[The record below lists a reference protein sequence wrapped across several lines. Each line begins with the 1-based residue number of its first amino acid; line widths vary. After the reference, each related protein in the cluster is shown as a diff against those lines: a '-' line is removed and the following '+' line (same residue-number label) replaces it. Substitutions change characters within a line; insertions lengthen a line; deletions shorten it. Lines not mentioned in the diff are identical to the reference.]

1 VTRPHEGEA
10 FIGVHAD
17 TSAYERELDRGIR
30 SESKHVED
38 TTLKDVGHDF
48 GDALSKGMG
57 DELEKSGPELVQ
69 RVEKGLEGKR
79 VRWKVKTV
87 VDKDN
92 NVVRRVVEETFQDI
106 EKAFNEASRPGG
118 PISKVGQG
126 FADAIGNA
134 FNVSGRSPLIALLIP
149 VIGGIVELVIGA
161 IQALNALVAV
171 AGTVPAAI
179 AAIGLQVG
187 VLFLAFKGLGGAI
200 TDAFAA
206 KNAKELKEALKD
218 LTPAA
223 RDFVKQL
230 LPLRDLFHQLSAIS
244 QQSFFKALG
253 DVIPRLQRALGP
265 QFLSGF
271 GALANALGKMFRD
284 IALFFASPVFVTFVN
299 KLFPAT
305 IQFLREFGPSFVE
318 LLKGVTSFSIAILP
332 FLNFLGGKLSEV
344 IFNFGA
350 FLQKTS
356 EDTGFKKFLSDMGDT
371 LLALGDLFNSLIEL
385 VAAFFKST
393 NEAGGTNVIEDLA
406 TDIHL
411 LAAFIASPQGQE
423 AIEGLIRAS
432 EFLAGAL
439 IEIVIAI
446 GLVFTAFEH
455 LAEWVVHT
463 AGPAINDFFVK
474 LGLALQDIV
483 VAIGH
488 GIVWLFTTIG
498 VAIQDAVVAVGHWI
512 ANLWHS
518 VTDAIGRAIDAVLSL
533 PGRIRGAVANFGSVL
548 FEAGRNLIQGLIDGM
563 LNKLGPLR
571 SVLSS
576 IAQTVRN
583 YWPFS
588 PAKTGPLS
596 GSGDP
601 MIAGQRTVQRFA
613 EGMKLEIPELR
624 SVSSDMVSNIVFGP
638 GAIRVDFNGQLPSQ
652 QQAEQTGR
660 AVGTGINQQ
669 LAARD
674 TRLAVRTL

>member
-38 TTLKDVGHDF
+38 TTLKDTGHDF
-48 GDALSKGMG
+48 GKALSKGMG
-57 DELEKSGPELVQ
+57 DELERSGPELVD

-92 NVVRRVVEETFQDI
+92 NVVRQVVEETFQSV
-106 EKAFNEASRPGG
+106 EKAFNDAGRPGG
-118 PISKVGQG
+118 PIDKVGKG
-126 FADAIGNA
+126 FRDAIGNA
-134 FNVSGRSPLIALLIP
+134 FNVSGSSPLIALLIP
-149 VIGGIVELVIGA
+149 VVGAIVELVIGA
-161 IQALNALVAV
+161 IQAINALVAV
-171 AGTVPAAI
+171 AGTIPAVI

-187 VLFLAFKGLGGAI
+187 VLMLAFRGLGTAI
-200 TDAFAA
+200 GEAFAA
-206 KNAKELKEALKD
+206 KNAKELNAALKD

-230 LPLRDLFHQLSAIS
+230 LPLRDLFHQLSTIS

-253 DVIPRLQRALGP
+253 EVIPKIQKALGP
-265 QFLSGF
+265 EFLRGF
-271 GALANALGKMFRD
+271 GALATALGKMFRD
-284 IALFFASPVFVTFVN
+284 IALFFASPTFVDFVH

-318 LLKGVTSFSIAILP
+318 LLKGVTAFSISILP

-350 FLQKTS
+350 FLLRTS
-356 EDTGFKKFLSDMGDT
+356 KDPSFQKFLKDMGDT
-371 LLALGDLFNSLIEL
+371 LLALGDLFNSVIEL

-406 TDIHL
+406 MDIHL
-411 LAAFIASPQGQE
+411 LAAFIASPNGQK
-423 AIEGLIRAS
+423 AIEGFAHAA
-432 EFLAGAL
+432 EFLTGAL
-439 IEIVIAI
+439 IEIAIAI
-446 GLVFTAFEH
+446 SLLVGGLERVG
-455 LAEWVVHT
+455 EWVVHT
-463 AGPAINDFFVK
+463 GGPAVLQFLND
-474 LGLALQDIV
+474 LGQGAV
-483 VAIGH
+483 NVAE
-488 GIVWLFTTIG
+488 
-498 VAIQDAVVAVGHWI
+498 
-512 ANLWHS
+512 
-518 VTDAIGRAIDAVLSL
+518 AIGRFFARLLGGITETFDQAIGAMK
-533 PGRIRGAVANFGSVL
+533 GIGARIVTAAAHFGDLL
-548 FEAGRNLIQGLIDGM
+548 FDAGRNLIQGLIDGM
-563 LNKLGPLR
+563 LSKLGPVGR
-571 SVLSS
+571 AISS
-576 IAQTVRN
+576 ISQVIRDH
-583 YWPFS
+583 WPFS

-596 GSGDP
+596 GTGDP
-601 MIAGQRTVQRFA
+601 MIAGQKTIQRFA

-638 GAIRVDFNGQLPSQ
+638 GAIRVDFNGQLPTQ
-652 QQAEQTGR
+652 EQAQQTGS
-660 AVGTGINQQ
+660 AVGAGINRQ

>member
-38 TTLKDVGHDF
+38 TTLKDTGHDF
-48 GDALSKGMG
+48 GKALSKGMG
-57 DELEKSGPELVQ
+57 DELERSGPELVD

-92 NVVRRVVEETFQDI
+92 NVVRQVVEETFQSV
-106 EKAFNEASRPGG
+106 EKAFNDAGRPGG
-118 PISKVGQG
+118 PIDKVGKG
-126 FADAIGNA
+126 FRDAIGNA
-134 FNVSGRSPLIALLIP
+134 FNVSGSSPLIALLIP
-149 VIGGIVELVIGA
+149 VVGAIVELVIGA
-161 IQALNALVAV
+161 IQAINALVAV
-171 AGTVPAAI
+171 AGTIPAVI

-187 VLFLAFKGLGGAI
+187 VLMLAFRGLGTAI
-200 TDAFAA
+200 GEAFAA
-206 KNAKELKEALKD
+206 KNAKELNAALKD

-230 LPLRDLFHQLSAIS
+230 LPLRDLFHQLSTIS

-253 DVIPRLQRALGP
+253 EVIPKIQKALGP
-265 QFLSGF
+265 EFLRGF
-271 GALANALGKMFRD
+271 GALATALGKMFRD
-284 IALFFASPVFVTFVN
+284 IALFFASPTFVDFVH

-318 LLKGVTSFSIAILP
+318 LLKGVTAFSISILP

-350 FLQKTS
+350 FLLRTS
-356 EDTGFKKFLSDMGDT
+356 KDPSFQKFLKDMGDT
-371 LLALGDLFNSLIEL
+371 LLALGDLFNSVIEL

-393 NEAGGTNVIEDLA
+393 NEAGGTSVIEDLA
-406 TDIHL
+406 MDIHL
-411 LAAFIASPQGQE
+411 LAAFIASPNGQK
-423 AIEGLIRAS
+423 AIEGFAHAA
-432 EFLAGAL
+432 EFLTGAL
-439 IEIVIAI
+439 IEIAIAI
-446 GLVFTAFEH
+446 SLLVGGLERLGEFLKNDLVPGFID
-455 LAEWVVHT
+455 LANT
-463 AGPAINDFFVK
+463 IA
-474 LGLALQDIV
+474 LALQ
-483 VAIGH
+483 
-488 GIVWLFTTIG
+488 T
-498 VAIQDAVVAVGHWI
+498 AVLAVGHFVVSLWNTVTNFFSNVGASI
-512 ANLWHS
+512 KSFVKRFLQDFANLE
-518 VTDAIGRAIDAVLSL
+518 
-533 PGRIRGAVANFGSVL
+533 GALFSAGANM
-548 FEAGRNLIQGLIDGM
+548 IQGLINGI
-563 LNKLGPLR
+563 LSKLGP
-571 SVLSS
+571 
-576 IAQTVRN
+576 VRN
-583 YWPFS
+583 AIGFISQTIRDHWPFS
-588 PAKTGPLS
+588 PAKEGPLS

-601 MIAGQRTVQRFA
+601 MIAGQKTIQRFA

-638 GAIRVDFNGQLPSQ
+638 GAIRVDFNGQLPTQ
-652 QQAEQTGR
+652 EQAQQTGS
-660 AVGTGINQQ
+660 AVGAGINRQ